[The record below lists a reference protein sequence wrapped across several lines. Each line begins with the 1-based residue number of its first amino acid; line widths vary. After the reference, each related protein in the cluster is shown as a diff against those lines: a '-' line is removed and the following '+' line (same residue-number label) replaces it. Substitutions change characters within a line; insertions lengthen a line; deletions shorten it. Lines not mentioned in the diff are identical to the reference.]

1 MGIQG
6 GEEIVYVG
14 GLLQLTVK
22 DYRKQKKKHIK
33 RQKHRRKA
41 SCDLF
46 SLIFFTTLLLL
57 YT

>member
-22 DYRKQKKKHIK
+22 DYRKQKKNISKDKSTEERPVVI
-33 RQKHRRKA
+33 
-41 SCDLF
+41 CLV
-46 SLIFFTTLLLL
+46 
-57 YT
+57 

>member
-22 DYRKQKKKHIK
+22 DYRKQKKKTY
-33 RQKHRRKA
+33 QKTKA
-41 SCDLF
+41 QKKGQL
-46 SLIFFTTLLLL
+46 
-57 YT
+57 